1 MSQYKLYKRD
11 KGYSEPVERCHTER
25 RRSMTPL
32 FNQGLVSFKVK
43 VLIGFFFL
51 AITFFYQQ
59 PFYAQ
64 RSTYNAVQVKVLYE
78 ALEFDKAIQS
88 GQNLLKSNHQFN
100 RDGLS
105 TIHQF
110 MALSFYNTGKI
121 DSARVHFLSLLSIQP
136 DFKLDPVS
144 VSPKIISFF
153 EQLKNETWNPKPDQ
167 AIGYTKYVFLED
179 LRPGA
184 TLRSALLPGW
194 GQSYKHQK
202 KRGYFIGG
210 VFIASL
216 TATGVSLYF
225 EKDNHNKYLDSTT
238 PAAIEKIY
246 NTYNNWFKRRKLFTI
261 ATVSIWAIGILD
273 ALWAPYLNTKV
284 SAGNEDITL
293 SINIP
298 LRK

>member
-1 MSQYKLYKRD
+1 MLNK
-11 KGYSEPVERCHTER
+11 
-25 RRSMTPL
+25 
-32 FNQGLVSFKVK
+32 
-43 VLIGFFFL
+43 IGIFFFL
-51 AITFFYQQ
+51 AFFCQQ

-64 RSTYNAVQVKVLYE
+64 LSTYNAVQVKVLYE

-100 RDGLS
+100 RDELS

-110 MALSFYNTGKI
+110 MALSFYNMGKI

-136 DFKLDPVS
+136 DFELDPVS

-153 EQLKNETWNPKPDQ
+153 EQLKNGSQSATTEP

-179 LRPGA
+179 LRPKA

-194 GQSYKHQK
+194 GQIYKYQK
-202 KRGYFIGG
+202 KKGYFIGG
-210 VFIASL
+210 AFIASL
-216 TATGVSLYF
+216 GATGVSLYF

-238 PAAIEKIY
+238 PAAIKKNY

-273 ALWAPYLNTKV
+273 ALWAPYLDTKV
-284 SAGNEDITL
+284 SVRNEDITL
-293 SINIP
+293 SINVP
-298 LRK
+298 LRN

>member
-1 MSQYKLYKRD
+1 M
-11 KGYSEPVERCHTER
+11 HR
-25 RRSMTPL
+25 R
-32 FNQGLVSFKVK
+32 
-43 VLIGFFFL
+43 
-51 AITFFYQQ
+51 
-59 PFYAQ
+59 Q
-64 RSTYNAVQVKVLYE
+64 RYLT
-78 ALEFDKAIQS
+78 
-88 GQNLLKSNHQFN
+88 
-100 RDGLS
+100 
-105 TIHQF
+105 
-110 MALSFYNTGKI
+110 
-121 DSARVHFLSLLSIQP
+121 ARIHFLSLLSIRP
-136 DFKLDPVS
+136 DFKLDPVN

-153 EQLKNETWNPKPDQ
+153 EQLKNETRNPKTEQ

-184 TLRSALLPGW
+184 TLRSTLLPGW
-194 GQSYKHQK
+194 GQIYKHQK